1 MALLPWREHNLS
13 FEAVPAACRFP
24 ALLRELEDSKAD
36 LGVDSYGLE
45 VTTLEEVFLAVS
57 AAAAAENKAGQPR
70 LSASGAEAGVG
81 QKAETAEV
89 AVDIN
94 GLSGGESS
102 RDNGGKGSQAPVP
115 LLRVRLCAI
124 PSGSIQAWL
133 FDKGSSVSCHFLVLY
148 HTSHHTAWKAHSDT
162 LHHRKI
168 EPSGRPLRPL
178 LITIRCLQN
187 SCTTL

>member
-13 FEAVPAACRFP
+13 FEAVSAACRFP

-36 LGVDSYGLE
+36 LGVDSYGVE

-57 AAAAAENKAGQPR
+57 AAAAADAKAGQPR
-70 LSASGAEAGVG
+70 LSASSAKAGAG

-89 AVDIN
+89 AVDVD

-102 RDNGGKGSQAPVP
+102 RDNGGKGSQAPVA

-124 PSGSIQAWL
+124 PSVFIQAWL
-133 FDKGSSVSCHFLVLY
+133 FENGCSVSCHYLVLF

-162 LHHRKI
+162 LHNSKI

-178 LITIRCLQN
+178 
-187 SCTTL
+187 S